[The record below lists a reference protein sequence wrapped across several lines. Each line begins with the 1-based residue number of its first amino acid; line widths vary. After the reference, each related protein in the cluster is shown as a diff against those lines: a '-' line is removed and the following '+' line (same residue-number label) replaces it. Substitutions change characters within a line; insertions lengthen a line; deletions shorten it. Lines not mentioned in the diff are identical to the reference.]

1 MFSSSLLS
9 TFFFSLLPIR
19 YSMLLLALGILHML
33 YSNYITLLAEI
44 IITCL
49 HQVGMLCMGVGMSVG
64 ITQISWRSRTKSE
77 LNDSRGSR
85 DGNSRFSK
93 NRSALF
99 NNGLS
104 KKSSFTSRNNKFQRS
119 AGKVPTP
126 PVPITLDVK
135 SAVSLNR
142 DSKISVQISG
152 VVVERRVL
160 SEQ

>member
-9 TFFFSLLPIR
+9 IFFFSLPPIR

-33 YSNYITLLAEI
+33 YSNYITLLAE
-44 IITCL
+44 
-49 HQVGMLCMGVGMSVG
+49 VGMSVG

-119 AGKVPTP
+119 AGKIPTP
-126 PVPITLDVK
+126 PVPIALDVK
-135 SAVSLNR
+135 SAVSSNR